1 MNGCAARHVR
11 LYHLQN
17 DRPMIDGPL
26 PAMEASRQRTAKAR
40 RAKIVADPIAIG
52 IKAGKSSRTRAPR
65 QPAERNTLK
74 CLAGPGAPMEGRADF
89 GGSYSMDEDILRKLE
104 ERLGPLYARQRF
116 GIETDQEAQIF
127 GQGLLFFHIGNWYP
141 VHSVIRNALKLTG
154 LYWRAR
160 RNTERILVKRN
171 DVMFKELP
179 PLFDGFTIL
188 HLSDMHVDM
197 NEGAMRRLI
206 ELVGGVRYDLCVLTG
221 DYRGKSFGPFAATL
235 EGVAQVRAHL
245 KEPVYGVL
253 GDHDTIQMVPG
264 LEAMGI
270 RMLLNE
276 CEVIVRGDQ
285 QIYLAGI
292 DDAHHFRVDNIEKA
306 ALQIPY
312 GEFSI
317 LLSHTPEI
325 YRQAAHA
332 DFNLLLSGHTH
343 GGQICLPGSIPIILD
358 SVLPRRMGAGAWQ
371 YHNMTGYTSVG
382 AGSRVV
388 PVRLNC
394 SPEITLHCLRRG

>member
-1 MNGCAARHVR
+1 
-11 LYHLQN
+11 
-17 DRPMIDGPL
+17 
-26 PAMEASRQRTAKAR
+26 
-40 RAKIVADPIAIG
+40 
-52 IKAGKSSRTRAPR
+52 
-65 QPAERNTLK
+65 
-74 CLAGPGAPMEGRADF
+74 MEGGADL
-89 GGSYSMDEDILRKLE
+89 GENYSMGEYTLRKLE
-104 ERLGPLYARQRF
+104 ERLGPLHARQRL
-116 GIETDQEAQIF
+116 GIETDYEAQIF
-127 GQGLLFFHIGNWYP
+127 GQGFISFHIKNWYP
-141 VHSVIRNALKLTG
+141 VHSVIRKALKLTG
-154 LYWRAR
+154 LYWRGR
-160 RNTERILVKRN
+160 RNTGRILVKRN

-179 PLFDGFTIL
+179 PLFDGYTIL
-188 HLSDMHVDM
+188 HISDMHVDM
-197 NEGAMRRLI
+197 NEAAMQRVI
-206 ELVGGVRYDLCVLTG
+206 ELVGDMRYDLCVLTG
-221 DYRGKSFGPFAATL
+221 DYRGKTFGHFEAAL
-235 EGVAQVRAHL
+235 EGVAKVRAHL

-253 GDHDTIQMVPG
+253 GDHDTIQMVPAM
-264 LEAMGI
+264 EAMGI

-285 QIYLAGI
+285 RIYLAGI
-292 DDAHHFRVDNIEKA
+292 DDAHCFKVENIEKA

-371 YHNMTGYTSVG
+371 YHNMSGYTSVG
-382 AGSRVV
+382 AGSSVV

-394 SPEITLHCLRRG
+394 PPEITLHCLRRG